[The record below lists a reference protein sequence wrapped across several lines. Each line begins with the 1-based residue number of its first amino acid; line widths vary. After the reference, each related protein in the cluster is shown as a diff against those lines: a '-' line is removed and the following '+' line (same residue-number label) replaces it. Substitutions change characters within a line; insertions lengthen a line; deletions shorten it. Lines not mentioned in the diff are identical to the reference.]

1 MDAKTLCLGVLT
13 QGDASGYE
21 IKKQLEEGPLAH
33 FYRAGF
39 GSIYP
44 ALTGLA
50 KAGYVTCTETAQEK
64 RPGKKTYRITEAGLA
79 AFRKTLGKSPSE
91 DKIRSEYLFMMFFAD
106 FLEPGRADEIFE
118 GYLGQ
123 YRATVEHMCC
133 ADLSELAPG
142 QLFVH
147 DFGLSIYRAIIE
159 FMENNRH
166 VLVDTADADAAPTL
180 KKRVGAAQ

>member
-33 FYRAGF
+33 FYRAGY

-44 ALTGLA
+44 ALTALA
-50 KAGYVTCTETAQEK
+50 EAGQVTCTEMAQEK
-64 RPGKKTYRITEAGLA
+64 RPGKKIYRITDAGLA
-79 AFRKTLGKSPSE
+79 AFRKTLGKNPSE
-91 DKIRSEYLFMMFFAD
+91 DRIRSEYLFMMFFAH
-106 FLEPGRADEIFE
+106 FLETGRADEIFE
-118 GYLGQ
+118 DYLGQ
-123 YRATVEHMCC
+123 YRATVEGMCC
-133 ADLSELAPG
+133 ADLDGLAPG

-147 DFGLSIYRAIIE
+147 DFGLSIYRAIVE

-166 VLVDTADADAAPTL
+166 VLADTADADAAPT
-180 KKRVGAAQ
+180 REQSVGAAQ